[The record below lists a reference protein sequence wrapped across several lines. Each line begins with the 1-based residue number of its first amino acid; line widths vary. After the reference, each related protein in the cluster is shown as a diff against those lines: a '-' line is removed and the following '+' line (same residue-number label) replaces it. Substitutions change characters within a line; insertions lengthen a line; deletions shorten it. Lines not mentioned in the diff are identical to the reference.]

1 MRVAQIVIAPAL
13 LLLCAAGCRTPLDYR
28 NEADEAAIRAMAEA
42 QTKALGRAE
51 TIRIESPET
60 TLRRR
65 LLLDQ
70 LLPHGGPMSEGVR
83 SMPDTERWRK
93 AEHLGVAPVEQPPP
107 WKGGDVVEVTLLQSL
122 QICARNSRDYQGAKE
137 DLYRSALALD
147 LERDEFRR
155 TFSGLVKQFFT
166 STHNGDERVIGSRTS
181 TELGITRTFRNGA
194 ALSGAIAVD
203 LAKLLT
209 QGRSSSWGVF
219 ADTSI
224 SIPLLR
230 GSGEIVVT
238 ESMTQAERN
247 LLYEV
252 YDFERFKRTF
262 AVRVASEYF
271 AVLRARQQVRNQ
283 QENYRRLVIA
293 TRRARRL
300 ADTGGLPQFQF
311 DQAVQDELRARSRW
325 ISALQDQDSR
335 LDGFKMVLGLPPDAR
350 VDLSATELV
359 ELGTR
364 AAELTKDIRV
374 ADYTGTVPPADAP
387 VELAPPSREKGGPL
401 EMAPA
406 AAAELALAKRLDL
419 RRARSEIEDAQ
430 RRVLIAADR
439 LRAELTLFG
448 TASTGERRTTGNT
461 GGSNARVAP
470 DEAPVDGMLTLD
482 LPLERTSE
490 RNTYRNRLI
499 DLNRAIR
506 SYQELEDR
514 VKLTVREELR
524 VLIEARE
531 SVVIQSQAVKLAERS
546 IHSTNMFLEAG
557 RAQIRDLL
565 DAEESLLSARN
576 ALDSALVSYRIGE
589 LSLQRDLGVLE
600 VSAEGTWREYRP

>member
-1 MRVAQIVIAPAL
+1 
-13 LLLCAAGCRTPLDYR
+13 
-28 NEADEAAIRAMAEA
+28 
-42 QTKALGRAE
+42 
-51 TIRIESPET
+51 
-60 TLRRR
+60 
-65 LLLDQ
+65 
-70 LLPHGGPMSEGVR
+70 
-83 SMPDTERWRK
+83 
-93 AEHLGVAPVEQPPP
+93 
-107 WKGGDVVEVTLLQSL
+107 
-122 QICARNSRDYQGAKE
+122 
-137 DLYRSALALD
+137 
-147 LERDEFRR
+147 
-155 TFSGLVKQFFT
+155 
-166 STHNGDERVIGSRTS
+166 
-181 TELGITRTFRNGA
+181 
-194 ALSGAIAVD
+194 
-203 LAKLLT
+203 
-209 QGRSSSWGVF
+209 
-219 ADTSI
+219 
-224 SIPLLR
+224 
-230 GSGEIVVT
+230 
-238 ESMTQAERN
+238 
-247 LLYEV
+247 
-252 YDFERFKRTF
+252 
-262 AVRVASEYF
+262 
-271 AVLRARQQVRNQ
+271 
-283 QENYRRLVIA
+283 
-293 TRRARRL
+293 
-300 ADTGGLPQFQF
+300 
-311 DQAVQDELRARSRW
+311 
-325 ISALQDQDSR
+325 
-335 LDGFKMVLGLPPDAR
+335 
-350 VDLSATELV
+350 
-359 ELGTR
+359 
-364 AAELTKDIRV
+364 
-374 ADYTGTVPPADAP
+374 
-387 VELAPPSREKGGPL
+387 
-401 EMAPA
+401 
-406 AAAELALAKRLDL
+406 LDL